1 MPQIKNMKYKLGYG
15 DWVIA
20 EVAIPHKAFL
30 EMDEMQVAQWLGKIM
45 TTCPLYEGREKEV
58 GNHAHA
64 TLIDPDYIE
73 EPAF

>member
-1 MPQIKNMKYKLGYG
+1 MKYKLGYG

-20 EVAIPHKAFL
+20 EVAIPNKAFL
-30 EMDEMQVAQWLGKIM
+30 EMNEMEVANWLTKIM

-58 GNHAHA
+58 GNHAQA
-64 TLIDPDYIE
+64 TLIEPDYIE

>member
-1 MPQIKNMKYKLGYG
+1 MKWKLGYG
-15 DWVIA
+15 DWTIA
-20 EVAIPHKAFL
+20 EVAIPYKAFM

-64 TLIDPDYIE
+64 TLIDPDYIQ